1 MGRKQNEEART
12 GKSASASSKRKKK
25 MRSNARKTP
34 SVKRTKRTTTRK
46 PGGKGG

>member
-25 MRSNARKTP
+25 MRSSTRKTP
-34 SVKRTKRTTTRK
+34 SLKRSKRTSRVK